1 MELKQNLLGN
11 YKENKIIETNNETKN
26 FLIERDNEI
35 FKLYQQGKI
44 LQGYKVVSKIPK
56 TIKTEDGDITLKR
69 RRYVKYD
76 EEKNEYI
83 NRYPLDEELGL
94 KKYQRNEQNLIN
106 KITSF
111 LGDGK
116 RYKDILDTVENAN
129 LSERTISNIFKNAD
143 LEETDY
149 ISNKNNNKIKI
160 PNNVLYIQIDG
171 AFEPMWENKKR
182 VENKIFLSTMHVGVD
197 EEKSTKNRKKMKKKK
212 GVFQMMNKNH
222 KNKNDKSNI
231 DNFIDKIFKSMDTYD
246 INEDT
251 KILILSDGEKQI
263 KKIYIAIKAKNKKN
277 TVSYSLDKF
286 HLVKRFKE
294 LFPNRKKNQIHRL
307 KYKLSKI
314 YFFTGNYEVLLDFLM
329 FHLPY
334 VIDNKKKILLETI
347 ELIKNNKEGIENQ
360 ALEYNIGCHMEG
372 DISHYIKAVKGRGA
386 KIYCK
391 ETFINMLIAS
401 MLRLN
406 SKTNEEKIDK
416 TNKNKEKIE
425 FNIFNLNQSKKQ
437 FLSL

>member
-1 MELKQNLLGN
+1 MELKNNLLGN
-11 YKENKIIETNNETKN
+11 YKENKRIETNNETKN

-56 TIKTEDGDITLKR
+56 TIRTEDGDIPLKR

-111 LGDGK
+111 MGDGK

-129 LSERTISNIFKNAD
+129 ISERTISNIFKNAD

-171 AFEPMWENKKR
+171 AFKPMWENKKR
-182 VENKIFLSTMHVGVD
+182 VENKIFASTMHVGVD

-212 GVFQMMNKNH
+212 GIFQMMNKNH

-246 INEDT
+246 INENT

-263 KKIYIAIKAKNKKN
+263 KKIYKAIKAKYKNN
-277 TVSYSLDKF
+277 TVSYSLDRF

-307 KYKLSKI
+307 KYKLAKI
-314 YFFTGNYEVLLDFLM
+314 YFFTGNYEALLDFLM
-329 FHLPY
+329 CHLPY

-360 ALEYNIGCHMEG
+360 TLEYNIGCHMEG

-391 ETFINMLIAS
+391 ETFINMLISS

-406 SKTNEEKIDK
+406 NQINDEKVDK

-425 FNIFNLNQSKKQ
+425 FNIFNLNQSQNQ

>member
-1 MELKQNLLGN
+1 MELKQNLLEN
-11 YKENKIIETNNETKN
+11 YKKDKIIETKNETKN

-44 LQGYKVVSKIPK
+44 LQGYKVISKLPK
-56 TIKTEDGDITLKR
+56 TIKTEDGDIPLKR

-76 EEKNEYI
+76 EENKKYI

-106 KITSF
+106 KVNSF

-129 LSERTISNIFKNAD
+129 LSERTISNIFKNAN

-160 PNNVLYIQIDG
+160 PNNILYIQIDG
-171 AFEPMWENKKR
+171 AFEPMRENKKR
-182 VENKIFLSTMHVGVD
+182 VENKIFLATMHIGVD
-197 EEKSTKNRKKMKKKK
+197 EEKSTKTRKKMKKKK

-222 KNKNDKSNI
+222 KNKNNKSNI
-231 DNFIDKIFKSMDTYD
+231 DNFIDKFFKLMDTYD
-246 INEDT
+246 INKDT

-263 KKIYIAIKAKNKKN
+263 KKIYKAIKEIYKNN

-294 LFPNRKKNQIHRL
+294 LFPNRKKNRIHRL

-314 YFFTGNYEVLLDFLM
+314 YFFTGNYEALLDFLM
-329 FHLPY
+329 CHLPY
-334 VIDNKKKILLETI
+334 VIDNKKKFLLETI
-347 ELIKNNKEGIENQ
+347 ELIKKNKEGIENQ

-406 SKTNEEKIDK
+406 NQINDEKVDK

-425 FNIFNLNQSKKQ
+425 FNIFNLNQSQNQ